1 MNSINSAFSSV
12 FDLMLVPLKPMGDFW
27 SLTIFS
33 IITGMLMLLIFRY
46 TSNQSSIKNVKNKIK
61 AHLLELRLFKDDL
74 RIMFSALKL
83 ILKHNFRYMFYALK
97 PMLFMVVP
105 VVLVLIQMDG
115 WYGSR
120 PLKPGES
127 AIVSLKVSDK
137 GADMLND
144 ISLEV
149 GKGLTVETP
158 PLRIMQERE
167 VDWRIRA
174 NETGEH
180 YLMFNIAGEKLRK
193 EVIVFN
199 DKLIRISPRTVN
211 AGIVVD
217 VIMNPGEKPIAKS
230 SAVEMIEV
238 EYPSRSIKVLGWNT
252 HWLIVFFVV
261 SIVAGFALKNLF
273 GVEI

>member
-1 MNSINSAFSSV
+1 MNFALSNL
-12 FDLMLVPLKPMGDFW
+12 FDTLLSPLEPVGAFW

-33 IITGMLMLLIFRY
+33 IITGISMLLVFRY
-46 TSNQSSIKNVKNKIK
+46 TSNQSSIKNVKNKMK

-74 RIMFSALKL
+74 RVMFSALKL

-97 PMLFMVVP
+97 PMLFMIVP
-105 VVLVLIQMDG
+105 VVFILIQMDG

-120 PLKPGES
+120 PLKPGEA

-137 GADMLND
+137 GSNMLND

-149 GKGLTVETP
+149 TKGLTVETL
-158 PLRIMQERE
+158 PLRIMRERE
-167 VDWRIRA
+167 VDWRIKA
-174 NETGEH
+174 NEPGEH
-180 YLMFNIAGEKLRK
+180 YLIFNVAGEKLRK
-193 EVIVFN
+193 KVVVFN

-211 AGIVVD
+211 AKIFGD
-217 VIMNPGEKPIAKS
+217 VIINPGEKPITKKS
-230 SAVEMIEV
+230 IVEMIEV
-238 EYPSRSIKVLGWNT
+238 EYPSRSIAVLGWNL
-252 HWLIVFFVV
+252 HWLIVFCIV